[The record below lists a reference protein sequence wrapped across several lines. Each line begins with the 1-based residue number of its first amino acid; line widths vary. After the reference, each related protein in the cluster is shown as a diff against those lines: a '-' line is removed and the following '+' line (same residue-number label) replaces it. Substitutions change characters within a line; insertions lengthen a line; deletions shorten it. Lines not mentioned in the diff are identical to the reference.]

1 MAQARRWKMSSV
13 VSLKKNK
20 ISRQCLWALAMKS
33 SKNTNYTKS
42 TSLRIWDYF
51 ETGLSWI
58 LNYVKNRA
66 TAQSDWAFSASS
78 YRFQPSLTHDVL
90 FSVVQSVS
98 EHSGSVAAKAAIGN
112 WIVAYALSKVVVVQS
127 VIRRWLVYRRNREFS
142 SHLSES
148 ILTQIQLDDAGSN
161 NADYDDIAVL
171 TASEVVSAVSRINYC
186 SREFR
191 VSCKSFLFKRV
202 NKLTAK
208 QRSKCD
214 IIARHRRGWLHHQ
227 VPEVFFKKKI

>member
-1 MAQARRWKMSSV
+1 VSLCSAEWSRVGENSLPPDCKLRLELRLARARRWKMSSV

-78 YRFQPSLTHDVL
+78 YRFQPSLSHDVL

-98 EHSGSVAAKAAIGN
+98 EHSGLVAAKAAIGN
-112 WIVAYALSKVVVVQS
+112 WIVAYALSKVVVIQS
-127 VIRRWLVYRRNREFS
+127 VIRRWLVCRRNREIS

-148 ILTQIQLDDAGSN
+148 ITQPQLADSGSN
-161 NADYDDIAVL
+161 NADQ
-171 TASEVVSAVSRINYC
+171 S
-186 SREFR
+186 
-191 VSCKSFLFKRV
+191 
-202 NKLTAK
+202 
-208 QRSKCD
+208 
-214 IIARHRRGWLHHQ
+214 
-227 VPEVFFKKKI
+227 

>member
-20 ISRQCLWALAMKS
+20 VSRQCLWALAMKS

-66 TAQSDWAFSASS
+66 SAQSDWAFGASS

-98 EHSGSVAAKAAIGN
+98 EHSGLVAAKAAIGN

-127 VIRRWLVYRRNREFS
+127 VIRRWLVYRRNRDVS

-148 ILTQIQLDDAGSN
+148 IVPQIQHDDVGSN
-161 NADYDDIAVL
+161 DADHDDIVCPDSIRSCFCCQQNQL
-171 TASEVVSAVSRINYC
+171 LFERVQSWCHFQCHLQLRMSSNGVV
-186 SREFR
+186 
-191 VSCKSFLFKRV
+191 KSTV
-202 NKLTAK
+202 GV
-208 QRSKCD
+208 
-214 IIARHRRGWLHHQ
+214 H
-227 VPEVFFKKKI
+227 

>member
-1 MAQARRWKMSSV
+1 LPPECKLRLELRLAQARRWKMSSV

-58 LNYVKNRA
+58 LDYVKNLA
-66 TAQSDWAFSASS
+66 TAQSDWAFGASS

-98 EHSGSVAAKAAIGN
+98 EHSGLVAAKLKQLLELDCRLCSFQSGCSAI
-112 WIVAYALSKVVVVQS
+112 SDS
-127 VIRRWLVYRRNREFS
+127 SLVG
-142 SHLSES
+142 LQKES
-148 ILTQIQLDDAGSN
+148 
-161 NADYDDIAVL
+161 
-171 TASEVVSAVSRINYC
+171 
-186 SREFR
+186 
-191 VSCKSFLFKRV
+191 
-202 NKLTAK
+202 
-208 QRSKCD
+208 
-214 IIARHRRGWLHHQ
+214 
-227 VPEVFFKKKI
+227 